1 MNTGPTP
8 QQTVFIVDDDADVR
22 DALALL
28 MRSAGLSAATFAS
41 AREFLAQLNP
51 RESGCLILDIRM
63 PGMSGMELQAEL
75 HKRRIRLPI
84 IFLTG
89 HGDVPMAVKALK
101 AGAADFIQKPL
112 EEHRLVVAVMNA
124 LKQDAEQSPLSMMST
139 TEQSDKL
146 GSLSKREFE
155 VLQEMLKGRQNREI
169 AETLCIS
176 VKTVEFHRANIR
188 EKLGA
193 TSLPDL
199 YRLVFQQEGALQGR
213 LEAGD

>member
-1 MNTGPTP
+1 MTASSTL

-28 MRSAGLSAATFAS
+28 MRSAGLTTATFAS
-41 AREFLAQLNP
+41 AREFLSQLNP

-63 PGMSGMELQAEL
+63 PGMSGMELQAEM

-89 HGDVPMAVKALK
+89 HGDIPMAVKAMK
-101 AGAADFIQKPL
+101 VGAVDFIQKPL
-112 EEHRLVVAVMNA
+112 EEYRLVVAVMNA
-124 LKQDAEQSPLSMMST
+124 LKRDAEQAPLTSPG
-139 TEQSDKL
+139 EADQADKL
-146 GSLSKREFE
+146 ARLSKREME
-155 VLQEMLKGRQNREI
+155 VLQEVVKGRQSREI
-169 AETLCIS
+169 AEILCIS
-176 VKTVEFHRANIR
+176 LKTVEFHRANIR

-199 YRLVFQQEGALQGR
+199 FRLVFQHENSLPGR
-213 LEAGD
+213 LESGD

>member
-1 MNTGPTP
+1 MNVTPTP
-8 QQTVFIVDDDADVR
+8 QQTVFIIDDDADVR

-28 MRSAGLSAATFAS
+28 MRSAGLPAATFAT
-41 AREFLAQLNP
+41 ARDFLAHLSP

-63 PGMSGMELQAEL
+63 PGMSGMDLQAEMR
-75 HKRRIRLPI
+75 KRRIRLPI

-89 HGDVPMAVKALK
+89 HGDIPLAVKAMK
-101 AGAADFIQKPL
+101 AGAVDFIQKPL

-124 LKQDAEQSPLSMMST
+124 LQLDARQSPLSAVST
-139 TEQSDKL
+139 PEQADML
-146 GSLSKREFE
+146 ACLSKREMD
-155 VLQEMLKGRQNREI
+155 VLQEMIKGRQNREI
-169 AETLCIS
+169 ADALCIT

-199 YRLVFQQEGALQGR
+199 FRLVFQHQPPG
-213 LEAGD
+213 LER